1 MENIHLENAR
11 YAVEDALRAEYDQVS
26 KRNVFKKA
34 GLFLQRG
41 RMRKKRIAGLME
53 KNTRLPFTDDEKL
66 NATLA
71 HATNRHETE
80 KQL

>member
-11 YAVEDALRAEYDQVS
+11 HAVEEALRAEYHQVS

-41 RMRKKRIAGLME
+41 KMRKKRIAELME
-53 KNTRLPFTDDEKL
+53 KNARLPFTDDEKL

-71 HATNRHETE
+71 HATNRHEIE
-80 KQL
+80 DKL